1 MLINRDNFSA
11 FILKCHK
18 AVKVFKEYSSKKFTF
33 LFAVSFCLSLIIS
46 GCSLNTS
53 VISASMPSFSIGQDP
68 EKVVH
73 IGHQKF
79 GSLSLLR
86 AKGDLEKKFNS
97 MGLSVRWNQ
106 FPAGPQ
112 LLEALNAGRL
122 DFGHAGETPPISAQA
137 AGAPLLYVASSPP
150 NPKGEA
156 ILVPKDS
163 QIRNLA
169 DLKGK
174 KIALNKGSNVH
185 HLVVQALAKANLKYT
200 DIQPIFIPPA
210 DARAAFEQKKVD
222 AWAIWDPYFA
232 AAEQA
237 TGARILTDATNIV
250 ENREFLFASQS
261 FAKKHSDRL
270 KIVLEEI
277 EKVDEW
283 AKSRPKEVAQ
293 LLSPLIGIDAGVLE
307 QVAKRRAYGLEPITK
322 EVVAYQQRLADTFY
336 RLKLVPKKIDVNQV
350 AMVSDRK
357 QLN

>member
-1 MLINRDNFSA
+1 MFLNQKIFSA
-11 FILKCHK
+11 LVLKGQK
-18 AVKVFKEYSSKKFTF
+18 IIGLFKKHSSKTFTF
-33 LFAVSFCLSLIIS
+33 LFAVSLSLSLIIS
-46 GCSLNTS
+46 ACSPNLS

-68 EKVVH
+68 EKVVR

-86 AKGDLEKKFNS
+86 AKGDLEKNLKS

-106 FPAGPQ
+106 FSAGPQ

-156 ILVPKDS
+156 ILVPKNS
-163 QIRNLA
+163 PIRNLA

-185 HLVVQALAKANLKYT
+185 YLVVQALAKANLKYT
-200 DIQPIFIPPA
+200 DIEPVFIPPA

-250 ENREFLFASQS
+250 ENREFLFASQT
-261 FAKKHSDRL
+261 FAQKHPDRL

-277 EKVDEW
+277 KKVDEW
-283 AKSRPKEVAQ
+283 AKPRPKEVAQ
-293 LLSPLIGIDAGVLE
+293 ILSPLIGIDAGVLE
-307 QVAKRRAYGLEPITK
+307 QVAKRRAYGLELITQ

-336 RLKLVPKKIDVNQV
+336 GLKLVPKKIDVSQV

-357 QLN
+357 PN